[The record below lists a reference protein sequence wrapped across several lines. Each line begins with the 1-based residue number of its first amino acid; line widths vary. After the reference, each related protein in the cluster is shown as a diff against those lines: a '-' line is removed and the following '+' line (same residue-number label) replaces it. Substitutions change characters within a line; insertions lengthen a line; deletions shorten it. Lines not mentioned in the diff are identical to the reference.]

1 MKLAVM
7 EILKRFL
14 GRRSEI
20 KVISYVYEC
29 VNAVMAKAYLLQNII
44 CPFQSSTYDVV
55 RLSCDVS

>member
-14 GRRSEI
+14 GGRSEV
-20 KVISYVYEC
+20 KVISYVYKC
-29 VNAVMAKAYLLQNII
+29 VNAVKSKAYLLQNIV
-44 CPFQSSTYDVV
+44 CPFQSFTYDVV